1 MIMFILI
8 VYLALVWIIFE
19 KLKLAKLDL
28 KAKIEVVG
36 IGLIICAAIL
46 FALAVVSPYSTNLM
60 VYQYIVQIAPK
71 VAGRVVEVPIL
82 PNVPIKKGEV
92 LFRIDPEWYQIEV
105 NRLKAALSEAEQS
118 VPQLK
123 AGVEG
128 ATATLEK
135 AKAALRLAR
144 IQHDRALSLVGAAA
158 LQKEQKDRAI
168 AELQSAE
175 ATVSEAEAKLE
186 QDRLAYE
193 SEISGQHTRVARAE
207 AELALAQLNLKE
219 TIVYAPSDGF
229 VTNLQ
234 LRPGFLVLGP
244 STPVM
249 SFVETSESLLVALV
263 RQNAL
268 GHVQPGNSAEL
279 ALDMYPGRIIKAE
292 VETVIW
298 GGGQGQ
304 MSPSGV
310 LPKFFDQQTR
320 GLFAVRLKA
329 IDQSSDIRL
338 VAGAGGT
345 AAIYTDVGTP
355 LHLARKVMI
364 RMQTW
369 FNYLFLT

>member
-1 MIMFILI
+1 MIIFIFI
-8 VYLALVWIIFE
+8 VYLGLVWIIFE

-36 IGLIICAAIL
+36 IGLLICAAIL

-71 VAGRVVEVPIL
+71 VAGGVVEVPIL
-82 PNVPIKKGEV
+82 PNMPIKKGQV
-92 LFRIDPEWYQIEV
+92 LFRIDPEPYQIEV
-105 NRLKAALSEAEQS
+105 NRLEAFLAEVEQS
-118 VPQLK
+118 IPQLK
-123 AGVEG
+123 AQVEG
-128 ATATLEK
+128 AKATLERS
-135 AKAALRLAR
+135 KAALHLAR
-144 IQHDRALSLVGAAA
+144 IQHDRTLSLVAATA

-168 AELQSAE
+168 ADLQSAE

-186 QDRLAYE
+186 QVRLTYE
-193 SEISGQHTRVARAE
+193 SEFGGRHTRVARAK
-207 AELALAQLNLKE
+207 ADLALAELNLKE
-219 TIVYAPSDGF
+219 TTVYAPSDGF
-229 VTNLQ
+229 VINLQ

-304 MSPSGV
+304 LSPSAV
-310 LPKFFDQQTR
+310 LPTFFDQQPR

-329 IDQSSDIRL
+329 LDQPSDFRL

-369 FNYLFLT
+369 FNYLFLS

>member
-1 MIMFILI
+1 MIIFIFI

-19 KLKLAKLDL
+19 KLRLAKLDL

-60 VYQYIVQIAPK
+60 VYQYMVQIAPK
-71 VAGRVVEVPIL
+71 VAGRVLEVPIL
-82 PNVPIKKGEV
+82 PNVPIKKGQV
-92 LFRIDPEWYQIEV
+92 LFRIDPERYRIEV
-105 NRLKAALSEAEQS
+105 NLLKAALAEAVQS

-128 ATATLEK
+128 AQATLERSK
-135 AKAALRLAR
+135 AVLHLAR
-144 IQHDRALSLVGAAA
+144 IRHDRTLSLVGAAA
-158 LQKEQKDRAI
+158 IQKEQKDRAI
-168 AELQSAE
+168 ADLQSAE
-175 ATVSEAEAKLE
+175 ATVSEAEAKLKKV
-186 QDRLAYE
+186 RLAYE
-193 SEISGQHTRVARAE
+193 SEISGQHTTVVKAKAK
-207 AELALAQLNLKE
+207 LALAELNLKE
-219 TIVYAPSDGF
+219 TTVYATSDGF
-229 VTNLQ
+229 VINLQ
-234 LRPGFLVLGP
+234 LRPGSLVGGP

-263 RQNAL
+263 KQNAL
-268 GHVQPGNSAEL
+268 SHVRPGNSAEL

-304 MSPSGV
+304 LSPSGV
-310 LPKFFDQQTR
+310 LPKFFDQQQR

-329 IDQSSDIRL
+329 IDQSSDLRL

-355 LHLARKVMI
+355 LHVARKVMI

-369 FNYLFLT
+369 FNYLFLS

>member
-1 MIMFILI
+1 MIIFIFI

-36 IGLIICAAIL
+36 IGLIICATIL

-82 PNVPIKKGEV
+82 PNVPIKKGQV
-92 LFRIDPEWYQIEV
+92 LFRIDPERYQIEV
-105 NRLKAALSEAEQS
+105 NLLKAALAEAEQS

-123 AGVEG
+123 AVVEG
-128 ATATLEK
+128 AKATLERS
-135 AKAALRLAR
+135 KAAVHLAR
-144 IQHDRALSLVGAAA
+144 IQHERTLSLVGAAA

-168 AELQSAE
+168 ADLQSAE
-175 ATVSEAEAKLE
+175 ATVSEAQAKLE
-186 QDRLAYE
+186 QARLAYE
-193 SEISGQHTRVARAE
+193 SEISGQHTRVAKAK
-207 AELALAQLNLKE
+207 AELAIAELNLKE

-229 VTNLQ
+229 VINLQ
-234 LRPGFLVLGP
+234 LRPGSMVGGP
-244 STPVM
+244 SMPVM
-249 SFVETSESLLVALV
+249 SFVETSESLLVALIK
-263 RQNAL
+263 QNAL
-268 GHVQPGNSAEL
+268 SHVLPGNSAEL

-304 MSPSGV
+304 LSPSGD
-310 LPKFFDQQTR
+310 LPKFFNQQPR
-320 GLFAVRLKA
+320 GLFAVRLKV
-329 IDQSSDIRL
+329 IDQPPYLRL
-338 VAGAGGT
+338 PAGAGGT
-345 AAIYTDVGTP
+345 AAIYTDVGTT
-355 LHLARKVMI
+355 LHTARRVMI

-369 FNYLFLT
+369 LNYLFLS